1 MGSRRHPHYRYRLE
15 QRISGKYRV
24 ARCSS
29 DLNGSSVKLIFNYY
43 AFNLIN
49 SWPKWE
55 KNFLNICG
63 EKYSGK
69 THLSN
74 IFLKKFKG
82 IKIDANSFENKNLK
96 EIKIYKNVILDNLG
110 QNVDERLIY
119 SLFNI
124 IDQDNKYL
132 IINSLIPVSK
142 ISFKLED
149 LRSRTKNCL
158 VAKIDKP
165 EDDLMFALILKNF
178 SDRQITID
186 KKLIDFIIKRVD
198 RSYGKIF
205 EFIYKIDE
213 ISLKRKKSIDFKI
226 IKEVLRV

>member
-1 MGSRRHPHYRYRLE
+1 M
-15 QRISGKYRV
+15 
-24 ARCSS
+24 S
-29 DLNGSSVKLIFNYY
+29 DLNQLLLNFEHKQNFKDEDFYVSISNYY
-43 AFNLIN
+43 AFKLIT

-69 THLSN
+69 THLIN

-82 IKIDANSFENKNLK
+82 IKIKANSFENKNLN
-96 EIKIYKNVILDNLG
+96 EIKIYENIILDDFD
-110 QNVDERLIY
+110 QNIDENLIY
-119 SLFNI
+119 SLFNV

-132 IINSLIPVSK
+132 IINSLTPINEMN
-142 ISFKLED
+142 FKLND
-149 LRSRTKNCL
+149 LKSRSKNCL

-165 EDDLMFALILKNF
+165 DDELMFALILKNF

-186 KKLIDFIIKRVD
+186 KKLINFIIKRVD
-198 RSYGKIF
+198 RSYDKIF

-213 ISLKRKKSIDFKI
+213 ISLKKKKSIDFKI
-226 IKEVLRV
+226 IKQVLKV

>member
-1 MGSRRHPHYRYRLE
+1 M
-15 QRISGKYRV
+15 K
-24 ARCSS
+24 
-29 DLNGSSVKLIFNYY
+29 DLNQLLLNFEYKQNFKDEDFYVSNSNYY

-96 EIKIYKNVILDNLG
+96 EIKIYENIILDNLG

-178 SDRQITID
+178 SDRQIIID

-198 RSYGKIF
+198 RSYSKIF
-205 EFIYKIDE
+205 EFIYKIDK

-226 IKEVLRV
+226 IKEVLKA

>member
-1 MGSRRHPHYRYRLE
+1 M
-15 QRISGKYRV
+15 K
-24 ARCSS
+24 
-29 DLNGSSVKLIFNYY
+29 DLNQLLLNFQFKQNFKDEDFYVSNCNYY

-69 THLSN
+69 NHLSN

-96 EIKIYKNVILDNLG
+96 EIKIYENVILDNLG
-110 QNVDERLIY
+110 ENIDERLIY

-132 IINSLIPVSK
+132 IINSLIPISK

-178 SDRQITID
+178 SDPQITID

-226 IKEVLRV
+226 IKEVLKA